1 MDVIGKD
8 VHRRSKHCYE
18 VRKKN
23 RVSTVEMQRSPVQEE
38 PEIAGTTGTPGEGT
52 PISKQVRKFH
62 NGWNKQL
69 EALVAEWA
77 DKASCYQWMHQKTE
91 VRFQKFNYYF
101 TIPVIIMST
110 LTGTANFAT
119 NSIVS
124 TEEQAKFVT
133 FGIGAISLIA
143 GIISTVANFLRYA
156 QGSEAH
162 RVAAISWG
170 KFQRFISI
178 ELSLHPNERMDAMS
192 FLKMGRIELDRLI
205 EQSPPIPTKT
215 IEQFQVAF
223 SNKKDIKRPEI
234 AGGIEHTRIFEDRDS
249 RLAKVAAEAA
259 FVIQQKKGLMR
270 QLVMEDIDK
279 RIVSRA
285 QDERSAMEAE
295 LRQEIMNTAQEM
307 ARNVARETA
316 LTTLKAAPVQYA
328 ARNLAQQIA
337 ANVREEVATII
348 PTGVV
353 HKVAEKIKRRLSLIG
368 AHPMTIAEAAA
379 AVGAMRNSVA
389 SVASV
394 ASAASAAS
402 VAITPASPKSPK
414 SPVRIEIADAEEEN
428 AIRSSTA
435 YEKI

>member
-1 MDVIGKD
+1 
-8 VHRRSKHCYE
+8 
-18 VRKKN
+18 
-23 RVSTVEMQRSPVQEE
+23 MQRSPVQDE
-38 PEIAGTTGTPGEGT
+38 PVVETKDSKEIPTEIAK
-52 PISKQVRKFH
+52 PIRKFH
-62 NGWNKQL
+62 NGWNRQL
-69 EALVAEWA
+69 ESLVAEWA

-143 GIISTVANFLRYA
+143 GIISTVSNFLRYA

-215 IEQFQVAF
+215 IDQFQVAF

-259 FVIQQKKGLMR
+259 FAIQQKKGLMR

-279 RIVSRA
+279 RIVSRT
-285 QDERSAMEAE
+285 QDERAAMEEE
-295 LRQEIMNTAQEM
+295 LRREIMNTAQEM
-307 ARNVARETA
+307 ARSVAKETA
-316 LTTLKAAPVQYA
+316 LATLKTAPVQHA

-337 ANVREEVATII
+337 QTAREEVAAII
-348 PTGVV
+348 PTGTV
-353 HKVAEKIKRRLSLIG
+353 HKVAQKIKRRLSIIG
-368 AHPMTIAEAAA
+368 GNTERPMTIAEAAA
-379 AVGAMRNSVA
+379 AVGSLRRTQNSQP
-389 SVASV
+389 S
-394 ASAASAAS
+394 
-402 VAITPASPKSPK
+402 SPPK
-414 SPVRIEIADAEEEN
+414 SPVRIEIADEEEEAKLAEAAASYN
-428 AIRSSTA
+428 QKS
-435 YEKI
+435 

>member
-1 MDVIGKD
+1 
-8 VHRRSKHCYE
+8 
-18 VRKKN
+18 
-23 RVSTVEMQRSPVQEE
+23 MQRSPIEE
-38 PEIAGTTGTPGEGT
+38 EKGHVADTAPAAPAMGSEENKPLEPPA
-52 PISKQVRKFH
+52 QVKTVKKFH
-62 NGWNKQL
+62 NGWTRQL
-69 EALVAEWA
+69 EYLVAEWA

-91 VRFQKFNYYF
+91 VRFQRNNYYF

-124 TEEQAKFVT
+124 TEEQAKYVT

-205 EQSPPIPTKT
+205 EQSPPIPTNT
-215 IEQFQVAF
+215 INEFYVAF
-223 SNKKDIKRPEI
+223 RDKKDIKRPEI

-249 RLAKVAAEAA
+249 RLAKIAAEAA
-259 FVIQQKKGLMR
+259 YTIQQKKGLMR

-285 QDERSAMEAE
+285 QDERAAMEEE
-295 LRQEIMNTAQEM
+295 LRQEIMSTAKEM
-307 ARNVARETA
+307 AASVAKETA
-316 LTTLKAAPVQYA
+316 LVTLKTAPNATAFRNAAAAQSITAKQEVQ
-328 ARNLAQQIA
+328 Q
-337 ANVREEVATII
+337 VI
-348 PTGVV
+348 PQGVV
-353 HKVAEKIKRRLSLIG
+353 AQVQQKIRRRLSIIG
-368 AHPMTIAEAAA
+368 GNPDRPMTIAEAAA
-379 AVGAMRNSVA
+379 AVGAIRAVPTSPA
-389 SVASV
+389 PK
-394 ASAASAAS
+394 
-402 VAITPASPKSPK
+402 TPPSS
-414 SPVRIEIADAEEEN
+414 VRIEIKEAAAIEEQMRD
-428 AIRSSTA
+428 IYS
-435 YEKI
+435 EKE

>member
-1 MDVIGKD
+1 
-8 VHRRSKHCYE
+8 
-18 VRKKN
+18 
-23 RVSTVEMQRSPVQEE
+23 MQRSPIQEE
-38 PEIAGTTGTPGEGT
+38 EKKEPTAAAAGTAESGDKPAETPK
-52 PISKQVRKFH
+52 PAMRKFH

-69 EALVAEWA
+69 ETLVAEWA

-91 VRFQKFNYYF
+91 IRFQKNNYYF

-205 EQSPPIPTKT
+205 EQSPPIPTRT
-215 IEQFQVAF
+215 VEEFHVAF
-223 SNKKDIKRPEI
+223 RDKKDIRRPEI

-249 RLAKVAAEAA
+249 RLAKVAADAA
-259 FVIQQKKGLMR
+259 YAIQQKKGLMR

-285 QDERSAMEAE
+285 QDERAAMEEE
-295 LRQEIMNTAQEM
+295 LRQEILTTAREM
-307 ARNVARETA
+307 AQSVARETA
-316 LTTLKAAPVQYA
+316 LVTMRTAPNTTAYRNAGAAAVLPA
-328 ARNLAQQIA
+328 
-337 ANVREEVATII
+337 REEVQQVI
-348 PTGVV
+348 PQGMVQ
-353 HKVAEKIKRRLSLIG
+353 KVQQKIKRRLSIIG
-368 AHPMTIAEAAA
+368 GPTDRPMTIAEAAA
-379 AVGAMRNSVA
+379 AVGAIR
-389 SVASV
+389 
-394 ASAASAAS
+394 AAPTSR
-402 VAITPASPKSPK
+402 PATQPPTPKSPPSSVK
-414 SPVRIEIADAEEEN
+414 LEIHDPETAAIEAQTQGIYSED
-428 AIRSSTA
+428 
-435 YEKI
+435 KM

>member
-1 MDVIGKD
+1 
-8 VHRRSKHCYE
+8 
-18 VRKKN
+18 
-23 RVSTVEMQRSPVQEE
+23 MQRSPVQEE
-38 PEIAGTTGTPGEGT
+38 SGGEPESKETPKSGEAT
-52 PISKQVRKFH
+52 PKAIKKFH
-62 NGWNKQL
+62 NGWNRQL
-69 EALVAEWA
+69 ENLVAEWA
-77 DKASCYQWMHQKTE
+77 DKSSCYQWMHQKTE
-91 VRFQKFNYYF
+91 IRFQKFNYYF

-205 EQSPPIPTKT
+205 EQSPPIPVKT

-234 AGGIEHTRIFEDRDS
+234 AGGIEHTKIFEDRDS

-259 FVIQQKKGLMR
+259 YAIQQKKGLMR

-285 QDERSAMEAE
+285 QDERAAMEDE
-295 LRQEIMNTAQEM
+295 LRKEIMNTAQEM
-307 ARNVARETA
+307 ARSVAKETA
-316 LTTLKAAPVQYA
+316 LATLKTAPVQHA

-337 ANVREEVATII
+337 QNARDEVAAII

-353 HKVAEKIKRRLSLIG
+353 HKVAQKIKRRLSLVG
-368 AHPMTIAEAAA
+368 QSERPMTIAEAAA
-379 AVGAMRNSVA
+379 AIGALRN
-389 SVASV
+389 
-394 ASAASAAS
+394 
-402 VAITPASPKSPK
+402 TPSTNHTAPQTPKSLPPKSPPK
-414 SPVRIEIADAEEEN
+414 SPVRIEIADAEEEA
-428 AIRSSTA
+428 AIAASTA
-435 YEKI
+435 MYEEKS

>member
-1 MDVIGKD
+1 
-8 VHRRSKHCYE
+8 
-18 VRKKN
+18 
-23 RVSTVEMQRSPVQEE
+23 MQRSPAQEE
-38 PEIAGTTGTPGEGT
+38 EKKDELPSSASIIGEIPFLPSPANAAKA
-52 PISKQVRKFH
+52 IRKFH

-69 EALVAEWA
+69 ENLVAEWA

-91 VRFQKFNYYF
+91 LQFQKLNYYF

-124 TEEQAKFVT
+124 TEEHAKLVT

-205 EQSPPIPTKT
+205 EQSPPIPMRTV
-215 IEQFQVAF
+215 EEFHVAF
-223 SNKKDIKRPEI
+223 RDKKDIRRPEI

-249 RLAKVAAEAA
+249 RLVKVAAEAA
-259 FVIQQKKGLMR
+259 YVIQQKKGLMR
-270 QLVMEDIDK
+270 QLVMEDIDR

-285 QDERSAMEAE
+285 QDERFAMEE
-295 LRQEIMNTAQEM
+295 DLRQQILTTAREM
-307 ARNVARETA
+307 AQSVARETTLA
-316 LTTLKAAPVQYA
+316 TMRTAPNTTAYRNSGAAITMPA
-328 ARNLAQQIA
+328 
-337 ANVREEVATII
+337 REEVQHII
-348 PTGVV
+348 PHGVV
-353 HKVAEKIKRRLSLIG
+353 QKVQQKIQRRLSIIG
-368 AHPMTIAEAAA
+368 TANDRPMTIAEAAA
-379 AVGAMRNSVA
+379 ALGTIRNLSH
-389 SVASV
+389 S
-394 ASAASAAS
+394 
-402 VAITPASPKSPK
+402 PPKSPPSSVK
-414 SPVRIEIADAEEEN
+414 LEIHEEEAA
-428 AIRSSTA
+428 AIEYQTKGIYGGSVSD
-435 YEKI
+435 KV

>member
-1 MDVIGKD
+1 
-8 VHRRSKHCYE
+8 
-18 VRKKN
+18 
-23 RVSTVEMQRSPVQEE
+23 MQRSPVQEE
-38 PEIAGTTGTPGEGT
+38 PETKDGKETPEA
-52 PISKQVRKFH
+52 PKAIRKFH
-62 NGWNKQL
+62 NGWNRQL
-69 EALVAEWA
+69 ENLVAEWA

-91 VRFQKFNYYF
+91 IRFQKFNYYF

-143 GIISTVANFLRYA
+143 GIISTVSNFLRYA

-215 IEQFQVAF
+215 IDQFQVAF
-223 SNKKDIKRPEI
+223 SSKKDIKRPEI

-259 FVIQQKKGLMR
+259 FAIQQKKGLMR
-270 QLVMEDIDK
+270 QLVLEDIDK

-285 QDERSAMEAE
+285 QDERAAMEEE
-295 LRQEIMNTAQEM
+295 LRKEIMNTAQEM
-307 ARNVARETA
+307 ARSVAKETA
-316 LTTLKAAPVQYA
+316 LATLKTAPVQHA

-337 ANVREEVATII
+337 QTAREEVAAII
-348 PTGVV
+348 PTGTV
-353 HKVAEKIKRRLSLIG
+353 HKVAQKIKRRLSIIG
-368 AHPMTIAEAAA
+368 GNHERPLTIAEAAA
-379 AVGAMRNSVA
+379 AVA
-389 SVASV
+389 SLRQAQH
-394 ASAASAAS
+394 SAPHSA
-402 VAITPASPKSPK
+402 PQSPPK
-414 SPVRIEIADAEEEN
+414 SPVRIEIADEEEETKL
-428 AIRSSTA
+428 AEAAASYSQ
-435 YEKI
+435 KS

>member
-1 MDVIGKD
+1 MVK
-8 VHRRSKHCYE
+8 
-18 VRKKN
+18 
-23 RVSTVEMQRSPVQEE
+23 
-38 PEIAGTTGTPGEGT
+38 
-52 PISKQVRKFH
+52 KFH

-69 EALVAEWA
+69 EYLVAEWA

-91 VRFQKFNYYF
+91 LRFQRNNYYF

-205 EQSPPIPTKT
+205 EQSPPIPTIT
-215 IEQFQVAF
+215 IQEFYVAF
-223 SNKKDIKRPEI
+223 RDKKDIKRPEI

-249 RLAKVAAEAA
+249 RLAKIAAEAA
-259 FVIQQKKGLMR
+259 YAIQQKKGLMR
-270 QLVMEDIDK
+270 QLVMDDIDK

-285 QDERSAMEAE
+285 QDERAAMEEE
-295 LRQEIMNTAQEM
+295 LRQEIMTTAREM
-307 ARNVARETA
+307 AEAVAKETA
-316 LTTLKAAPVQYA
+316 LTALKNTPNATAYRNAAAAQSMTARQEVQ
-328 ARNLAQQIA
+328 Q
-337 ANVREEVATII
+337 VI
-348 PTGVV
+348 PQGVV
-353 HKVAEKIKRRLSLIG
+353 ANLQQKIRRRLSILG
-368 AHPMTIAEAAA
+368 ANAERPLPLTIAEAAA
-379 AVGAMRNSVA
+379 AIGAIRA
-389 SVASV
+389 THGAP
-394 ASAASAAS
+394 AAQAA
-402 VAITPASPKSPK
+402 PAAPSS
-414 SPVRIEIADAEEEN
+414 VRIEIREDAAEADAIEAQVKDIYKE
-428 AIRSSTA
+428 
-435 YEKI
+435 